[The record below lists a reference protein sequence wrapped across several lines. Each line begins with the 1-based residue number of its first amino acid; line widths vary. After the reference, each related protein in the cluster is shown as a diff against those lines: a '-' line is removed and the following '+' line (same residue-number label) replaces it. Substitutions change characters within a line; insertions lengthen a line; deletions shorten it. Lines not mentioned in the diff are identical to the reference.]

1 MVMKTHVSF
10 DLFLLSAT
18 TFLPPH
24 HQPPGRAIVPSRPE
38 TPQCAC
44 ATTGT
49 GGTRSPGNPT
59 MHARRVPG
67 ATAWRPTAR
76 PAWPGGTGA
85 GQTATTTVML
95 RPGTDMF
102 S

>member
-1 MVMKTHVSF
+1 MIMKTHSSL
-10 DLFLLSAT
+10 DLFLFSAT
-18 TFLPPH
+18 
-24 HQPPGRAIVPSRPE
+24 PGRAIVPSRPE

-76 PAWPGGTGA
+76 LAWRGGTGA
-85 GQTATTTVML
+85 GQTATTTAML